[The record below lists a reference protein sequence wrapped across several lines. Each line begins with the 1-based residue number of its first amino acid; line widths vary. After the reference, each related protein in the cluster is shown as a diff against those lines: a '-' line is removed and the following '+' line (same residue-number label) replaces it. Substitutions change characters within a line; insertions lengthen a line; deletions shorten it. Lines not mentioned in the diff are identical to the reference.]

1 MKSSQRAIRQFIY
14 GVRQLKIPQEILQE
28 INDLFISGEPTE
40 QEIANVTVKHQGVF
54 LVMQMFNSTFQILMM
69 HEQHAYVV
77 GLMEAAFAALLM
89 PEDGSDPMR
98 EVLSEAQQ
106 EDIDRVIKTFI
117 EKEGEMDVAGLEKS
131 LSEILGNVSVEILN
145 PSGKE
150 PTLIDK
156 FEKVTNLDISDFR
169 LDFKSVWS
177 LISYAVDQMNFKS
190 AISFIALIV
199 GLKNNEFDK
208 LGTCDGDLNH
218 FHLDHI
224 EFGII
229 NGTVCFLDNSEH
241 KPTHTPIDVDTF
253 KTMVRT
259 HLNKSVC

>member
-1 MKSSQRAIRQFIY
+1 MKASQRSIRQFIY
-14 GVRQLKIPQEILQE
+14 GVRKLKIPQEVLRE
-28 INDLFISGEPTE
+28 INELFISGEVSE
-40 QEIANVTVKHQGVF
+40 QDIAKVTVKHPDVF
-54 LVMQMFNSTFQILMM
+54 LVMQMFNATFEVLML
-69 HEQHAYVV
+69 HEPHAYVV
-77 GLMEAAFAALLM
+77 GLMESAFAALLM
-89 PEDGSDPMR
+89 PEDGSDPIN
-98 EVLSEAQQ
+98 EVMTAEQQ
-106 EDIDRVIKTFI
+106 EQVKRVIETFV
-117 EKEGEMDVAGLEKS
+117 EKDGEMDVATLEKS
-131 LSEILGNVSVEILN
+131 LSDLLGNVSVEIMN

-150 PTLIDK
+150 PTIIDK

-229 NGTVCFLDNSEH
+229 NGTVYFLDNSEH

>member
-69 HEQHAYVV
+69 HEQHAYVA

-131 LSEILGNVSVEILN
+131 LSEILGNVSVEVMN

-150 PTLIDK
+150 PTIIDK
-156 FEKVTNLDISDFR
+156 FEKITNLDVSDFQ
-169 LDFKSVWS
+169 LEFKSVPS
-177 LISYAVDQMNFKS
+177 LIQYSLDHMSFKN
-190 AISFIALIV
+190 AICFIALIV
-199 GLKNNEFDK
+199 GMKGNHFGSLW
-208 LGTCDGDLNH
+208 TCDGHLNH
-218 FHLDHI
+218 FL
-224 EFGII
+224 
-229 NGTVCFLDNSEH
+229 
-241 KPTHTPIDVDTF
+241 
-253 KTMVRT
+253 
-259 HLNKSVC
+259 